1 MNDEL
6 AQWDQ
11 VENQT
16 TTTLEEMDALIVK
29 LREARDE
36 YDKRKKLATEAH
48 DELEKIEA
56 LVINT
61 LQANKRTN
69 YKVAGVASVSLS
81 HRESYTTPK
90 TNEAK
95 RALFQYI
102 KDKYGNDTLSSMLS
116 INSMTLN
123 SWAKQESES
132 GVMQIPGLEAPTATE
147 TLSVRK
153 A

>member
-6 AQWDQ
+6 KDWDQ
-11 VENQT
+11 AVEEST
-16 TTTLEEMDALIVK
+16 VTLEQMDQLLVD
-29 LREARDE
+29 LRAARDE
-36 YDKRKKLATEAH
+36 YDKRKKAATEAH
-48 DELEKIEA
+48 DALEKVES

-69 YKVAGVASVSLS
+69 YKVDGVASVSLS

-90 TNEAK
+90 TNEDK
-95 RALFQYI
+95 TKLFNYI
-102 KDKYGNDTLSSMLS
+102 KGKYGDQALMSMVG
-116 INSMTLN
+116 INSQTLN
-123 SWAKQESES
+123 SWAKQESET

-153 A
+153 G